1 MDFNLLNIN
10 EMKKLFY
17 ALVAGV
23 ALFAFG
29 FASNSIE
36 QSQAAGGKC
45 MYDDDG
51 GCDSKGDIMCHSSAC
66 DGQTVTSFY

>member
-1 MDFNLLNIN
+1 
-10 EMKKLFY
+10 MKKLFY

-29 FASNSIE
+29 FASNSLE

-45 MYDDDG
+45 RFDDVND
-51 GCDSKGDIMCHSSAC
+51 CDPNGETMCHSSAC
-66 DGQTVTSFY
+66 GGQTVTSFY